1 MPAPSDDMS
10 RTAKALRAVAG
21 MTLDSASRTRLRQ
34 IVGVLGKYGLLRN
47 PSPEQLKSA
56 LEELGPTFVK
66 LGQMVSS
73 HADVFPVEY
82 CNVLA
87 SLRSRT
93 SPLPFE
99 ECERLLDQAYE
110 GDYHTVFTSLEPVPL
125 GSASIAQ
132 VHRAVLKTGE
142 TVAVKIQ
149 RPGIKA
155 TLLDDLSLMRKAA
168 DLLEASEYMGQGFDA
183 SVFIDELERTVQ
195 DEIDFRK
202 EAETLREFHLNCADR
217 RGISS
222 PKVYPELSSETIL
235 VMEYVQGRSFEHLD
249 DLREQ
254 YSEGELARIGRRIV
268 HNYLQQMIEDGLF
281 HADPHPA
288 NLMMCDGDVVWID
301 LGMVGRLAQS
311 ERAMLRRMFLAVAMS
326 DAAGLKTTLLAW
338 GHATRDVDHARLL
351 RDLDGLL
358 SRYATRDIANL
369 DLSNGM
375 NDLLGMLRDQHI
387 AMPGA
392 FMTLAR
398 GLMTLQGTVQGISPT
413 ISVADTLVHY
423 LRGSAFTE
431 QDLAKRLE
439 RALADAYYAVDKGVK
454 IPQQVSDTLNML
466 EKGELQVNASMRDLQ
481 GPVEALRRSI
491 GIMALGII
499 VAGLFIGSSTL
510 CTTQMEPRILGVP
523 IIGCLGYL
531 CAFVL
536 GVYCVWKV
544 HKSERKKRRGGR
556 R

>member
-1 MPAPSDDMS
+1 
-10 RTAKALRAVAG
+10 
-21 MTLDSASRTRLRQ
+21 
-34 IVGVLGKYGLLRN
+34 
-47 PSPEQLKSA
+47 
-56 LEELGPTFVK
+56 
-66 LGQMVSS
+66 MVSS

-202 EAETLREFHLNCADR
+202 EAENLREFHLNCADR

-351 RDLDGLL
+351 RDLGGLL

-439 RALADAYYAVDKGVK
+439 RALADAYYAVDKGFK

>member
-202 EAETLREFHLNCADR
+202 EAENLREFHLNCADR

>member
-202 EAETLREFHLNCADR
+202 EAENLREFHLNCADR

-510 CTTQMEPRILGVP
+510 CTTPMEPRILGVP